1 MKTDLL
7 NIVRNINNF
16 KIQRYNDNL
25 IKVSSTV
32 EEMYIPMIL
41 LNNKIKQSFK
51 GVQYLYGNSR
61 RISEEGERDRN
72 RI

>member
-1 MKTDLL
+1 MYLFFL
-7 NIVRNINNF
+7 EGEWILINIYERG
-16 KIQRYNDNL
+16 K
-25 IKVSSTV
+25 K
-32 EEMYIPMIL
+32 
-41 LNNKIKQSFK
+41 NKIKQSFK

>member
-1 MKTDLL
+1 MKAECMREVDSLQL
-7 NIVRNINNF
+7 KQRIMYPFFLKGEWILINIYERG
-16 KIQRYNDNL
+16 K
-25 IKVSSTV
+25 K
-32 EEMYIPMIL
+32 
-41 LNNKIKQSFK
+41 NKIKQSFK

>member
-1 MKTDLL
+1 MREVDSLQLKQRIMYLFFL
-7 NIVRNINNF
+7 EGEWILINIYERG
-16 KIQRYNDNL
+16 K
-25 IKVSSTV
+25 K
-32 EEMYIPMIL
+32 
-41 LNNKIKQSFK
+41 NKIKQSFK